1 MRADMRSKVDFLSP
15 PTTQDEYGEVS
26 TTWTTFKSSIWCSKE
41 PILGNEYFA
50 ANAAQSEVSVKFRCH
65 WFSGVENKMRIK
77 HGSEV
82 YEILSAINVK
92 ELNRELLCYCKRVV

>member
-1 MRADMRSKVDFLSP
+1 MSADKRSKVDFLSP
-15 PTTQDEYGEVS
+15 PTSQDDYGGPS
-26 TTWTTFKSSIWCSKE
+26 GAWGAFKTGIWCSKE

-50 ANAAQSEVSVKFRCH
+50 ANAAQSEVSCKFRCH
-65 WFSGVENKMRIK
+65 WFSGVLNTMRIQ

-82 YEILSAINVK
+82 YQILSAINVK